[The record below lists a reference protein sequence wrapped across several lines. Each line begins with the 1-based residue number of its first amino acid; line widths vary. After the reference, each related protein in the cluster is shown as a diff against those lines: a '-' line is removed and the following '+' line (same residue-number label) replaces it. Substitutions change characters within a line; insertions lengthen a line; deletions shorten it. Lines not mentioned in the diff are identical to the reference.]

1 MAVRKFE
8 FTVKED
14 GITPATEQ
22 RAGIQS
28 ERSATQLVFNI
39 EDKLYSK
46 LLAEKGENSL
56 VYRFDCY
63 DSVGG
68 TVRSDT
74 KTLESSAV
82 SFDIGENL
90 TRHGGRAAV
99 YLIVSVYNSDD
110 KTELELLSYPAKLR
124 FENIPPA
131 GSDNGEERESF
142 STLAEVA
149 KNSAESAAASASAAK
164 TAQGKTELAQR
175 ALENGS
181 EFFFDG
187 GNSSGHAKVELVVD
201 GELSESSRNPIENK
215 AVALKFKSSETA
227 ANDKL
232 NKRELLSNKTD
243 SFSEDISEEAAKQ
256 KYPSVKCL
264 KDIPRII
271 ESGTSGIWTYRK
283 WSDGIYEAWYQD
295 ENTAAY
301 SFPNKYGATVGSDRI
316 MYTTDS
322 IDHDLP
328 TFSNSL
334 TFYTGTASAISSF
347 SWGLIWREDVN
358 GSSKIRV
365 RVATNANPGT
375 NPSSC
380 RINLYIKGT
389 WK

>member
-1 MAVRKFE
+1 MSIRKIN

-28 ERSATQLVFNI
+28 EHGATQLVFNI
-39 EDKLYSK
+39 DDKLYAK
-46 LLAEKGENSL
+46 LLTEKGGNSL

-74 KTLESSAV
+74 KALESPTV

-90 TRHGGRAAV
+90 TRHGGKAAV
-99 YLIVSVYNSDD
+99 YLIISVYNSDD

-164 TAQGKTELAQR
+164 TAQGKTEVAQR
-175 ALENGS
+175 ALESGS

-201 GELSESSRNPIENK
+201 GELSETSENPIENK
-215 AVALKFKSSETA
+215 AVALKFKELSTLISSAVA
-227 ANDKL
+227 AAIAEKNERDHPVG
-232 NKRELLSNKTD
+232 
-243 SFSEDISEEAAKQ
+243 SFFASTENVDPATLYGGTWERIKGAFIWGIDDGEAAGCTGGEKTHTLTESELP
-256 KYPSVKCL
+256 KIDGRIATAVVGEHSTNGVTGHAYGTNFGSVTKPIVGAEG
-264 KDIPRII
+264 KAGDVQYGYGYKFGGGQAHNNMPP
-271 ESGTSGIWTYRK
+271 Y
-283 WSDGIYEAWYQD
+283 
-295 ENTAAY
+295 
-301 SFPNKYGATVGSDRI
+301 YGAYAWRR
-316 MYTTDS
+316 
-322 IDHDLP
+322 
-328 TFSNSL
+328 
-334 TFYTGTASAISSF
+334 TA
-347 SWGLIWREDVN
+347 
-358 GSSKIRV
+358 
-365 RVATNANPGT
+365 
-375 NPSSC
+375 
-380 RINLYIKGT
+380 
-389 WK
+389 

>member
-8 FTVKED
+8 FTIKED

-28 ERSATQLVFNI
+28 EHGATQLVFNI
-39 EDKLYSK
+39 DDKLYAK
-46 LLAEKGENSL
+46 LLTEKGENSL

-74 KTLESSAV
+74 KALESSVV

-131 GSDNGEERESF
+131 GSDNGEEWESF

-164 TAQGKTELAQR
+164 TAQGKTEVAQR
-175 ALENGS
+175 ALESGS
-181 EFFFDG
+181 EFFFNG

-201 GELSESSRNPIENK
+201 SELSETSENPIENK
-215 AVALKFKSSETA
+215 AVALKFEELSAFISSAVA
-227 ANDKL
+227 AAIAEKNERDHPVG
-232 NKRELLSNKTD
+232 
-243 SFSEDISEEAAKQ
+243 SFFASTENVDPATLYGGTWERIKGAFIWGIDDGEAAGCTGGEKTHTLTESELP
-256 KYPSVKCL
+256 KI
-264 KDIPRII
+264 DGRIATAVVG
-271 ESGTSGIWTYRK
+271 EHGANGVTGHAYGTNFGSATKPIVGAEGKAGDVQYGYGYK
-283 WSDGIYEAWYQD
+283 FGGGQAHNNMPPY
-295 ENTAAY
+295 
-301 SFPNKYGATVGSDRI
+301 YGAYAWRR
-316 MYTTDS
+316 
-322 IDHDLP
+322 
-328 TFSNSL
+328 
-334 TFYTGTASAISSF
+334 TA
-347 SWGLIWREDVN
+347 
-358 GSSKIRV
+358 
-365 RVATNANPGT
+365 
-375 NPSSC
+375 
-380 RINLYIKGT
+380 
-389 WK
+389 

>member
-28 ERSATQLVFNI
+28 EHGATRLVFNI
-39 EDKLYSK
+39 DDKLYAK
-46 LLAEKGENSL
+46 LLTEKGGNSL

-63 DSVGG
+63 DNVGG

-74 KTLESSAV
+74 KALESPKV

-124 FENIPPA
+124 FESIPPA

-164 TAQGKTELAQR
+164 TAQGKTEVAQR
-175 ALENGS
+175 ALESGS

-187 GNSSGHAKVELVVD
+187 GDSSGHAKVEFVVD
-201 GELSESSRNPIENK
+201 SELSESSENPIENK
-215 AVALKFKSSETA
+215 AVALKFKELSALISSAVTAAIAEKNERDHPVGSFFASTKNVDPATLYGGTWERIKGAFIWGIDDGETA
-227 ANDKL
+227 GVTGGEKTHTLTEAELPAIDGRIATAVVSNHGANGV
-232 NKRELLSNKTD
+232 TGH
-243 SFSEDISEEAAKQ
+243 A
-256 KYPSVKCL
+256 
-264 KDIPRII
+264 
-271 ESGTSGIWTYRK
+271 
-283 WSDGIYEAWYQD
+283 
-295 ENTAAY
+295 
-301 SFPNKYGATVGSDRI
+301 YGANFGAVSATI
-316 MYTTDS
+316 
-322 IDHDLP
+322 
-328 TFSNSL
+328 
-334 TFYTGTASAISSF
+334 TGTTGGAGTQYGYGYKFGGGQSHNNMPPYYGAYA
-347 SWGLIWREDVN
+347 WR
-358 GSSKIRV
+358 RT
-365 RVATNANPGT
+365 A
-375 NPSSC
+375 
-380 RINLYIKGT
+380 
-389 WK
+389 

>member
-28 ERSATQLVFNI
+28 EHGATQLVFNI
-39 EDKLYSK
+39 DDKLYAK
-46 LLAEKGENSL
+46 LLTEKGGNSL

-74 KTLESSAV
+74 KALESPTV

-90 TRHGGRAAV
+90 TRHGGKAAV
-99 YLIVSVYNSDD
+99 YLIISVYNSDD

-164 TAQGKTELAQR
+164 TAQGKTEVAQQ
-175 ALENGS
+175 ALESGS

-201 GELSESSRNPIENK
+201 SELSETSENPIENK
-215 AVALKFKSSETA
+215 AVALKFKELSTLISSAVAAAIAEKNERDHPVGSFFASTENVDPATLYGGTWERIKGAFIWGIDDGETA
-227 ANDKL
+227 GVTGGEKTHTLTEAELPAIDGRIATAVVGSHKANGVTGHAYGT
-232 NKRELLSNKTD
+232 N
-243 SFSEDISEEAAKQ
+243 FG
-256 KYPSVKCL
+256 SVTKPIVGAEG
-264 KDIPRII
+264 KAGDDQYGYGYKFGGGQPHNNMPP
-271 ESGTSGIWTYRK
+271 Y
-283 WSDGIYEAWYQD
+283 
-295 ENTAAY
+295 
-301 SFPNKYGATVGSDRI
+301 YGAYVWRR
-316 MYTTDS
+316 
-322 IDHDLP
+322 
-328 TFSNSL
+328 
-334 TFYTGTASAISSF
+334 TA
-347 SWGLIWREDVN
+347 
-358 GSSKIRV
+358 
-365 RVATNANPGT
+365 
-375 NPSSC
+375 
-380 RINLYIKGT
+380 
-389 WK
+389 

>member
-28 ERSATQLVFNI
+28 EHGATRLVFNI
-39 EDKLYSK
+39 DDKLYSK
-46 LLAEKGENSL
+46 LMTEKGGNSL

-74 KTLESSAV
+74 KALESPTA

-99 YLIVSVYNSDD
+99 YLIVSVYDSND

-164 TAQGKTELAQR
+164 TAQGKTEVAQR
-175 ALENGS
+175 ALESGS

-201 GELSESSRNPIENK
+201 SELSETSENPIENK
-215 AVALKFKSSETA
+215 AVALKFKELSALISSAVTAAIAEKNERDHPVGSFFASTENVDPATLYGGTWERIKGAFIWGIEDGETA
-227 ANDKL
+227 GVTGGEKTHTLTEA
-232 NKRELLSNKTD
+232 ELPVIDGKFATVVV
-243 SFSEDISEEAAKQ
+243 SEHGSKG
-256 KYPSVKCL
+256 V
-264 KDIPRII
+264 
-271 ESGTSGIWTYRK
+271 
-283 WSDGIYEAWYQD
+283 DGHA
-295 ENTAAY
+295 
-301 SFPNKYGATVGSDRI
+301 YGANFGAVNATI
-316 MYTTDS
+316 
-322 IDHDLP
+322 
-328 TFSNSL
+328 
-334 TFYTGTASAISSF
+334 TGTTGGAGTQYGYGYKFGGGQAHNNMPPYY
-347 SWGLIWREDVN
+347 GAYAWR
-358 GSSKIRV
+358 RT
-365 RVATNANPGT
+365 A
-375 NPSSC
+375 
-380 RINLYIKGT
+380 
-389 WK
+389 

>member
-1 MAVRKFE
+1 MAIRKFE

-90 TRHGGRAAV
+90 TRHGGKAAV

-131 GSDNGEERESF
+131 GNDNGEERESF
-142 STLAEVA
+142 STLAESA
-149 KNSAESAAASASAAK
+149 KNAAESAAASESAAK

-175 ALENGS
+175 ALESGS

-187 GNSSGHAKVELVVD
+187 GNSSGRARVELVVD
-201 GELSESSRNPIENK
+201 GELSESSENPIENK
-215 AVALKFKSSETA
+215 AVALKFKEFNKLISDAVAAAIAEKNEKDHPVGSFFTSREDTDPSTLYGGTWERIKGAFIWGIDDDETA
-227 ANDKL
+227 GTTGGKKTHTLTEA
-232 NKRELLSNKTD
+232 ELPVIDGKFAT
-243 SFSEDISEEAAKQ
+243 A
-256 KYPSVKCL
+256 VV
-264 KDIPRII
+264 
-271 ESGTSGIWTYRK
+271 
-283 WSDGIYEAWYQD
+283 SDHGSKGVAGK
-295 ENTAAY
+295 A
-301 SFPNKYGATVGSDRI
+301 YGANFGAVSATI
-316 MYTTDS
+316 
-322 IDHDLP
+322 
-328 TFSNSL
+328 
-334 TFYTGTASAISSF
+334 TGTTGSAGTQYGYGYKF
-347 SWGLIWREDVN
+347 GGGQAHNNMPPYYGAYVW
-358 GSSKIRV
+358 IRT
-365 RVATNANPGT
+365 A
-375 NPSSC
+375 
-380 RINLYIKGT
+380 
-389 WK
+389 

>member
-1 MAVRKFE
+1 MSIRKIN
-8 FTVKED
+8 FTIKED

-28 ERSATQLVFNI
+28 EHGATQLVFNI
-39 EDKLYSK
+39 DDKLYAK
-46 LLAEKGENSL
+46 LLTEKVGNSL

-63 DSVGG
+63 DNVGG

-74 KTLESSAV
+74 KALESPTV

-124 FENIPPA
+124 FESIPPA

-164 TAQGKTELAQR
+164 TAQGKTEVAQR
-175 ALENGS
+175 ALESGS

-201 GELSESSRNPIENK
+201 GELSESSENPIENK

-232 NKRELLSNKTD
+232 NKRELLSSKTD

-283 WSDGIYEAWYQD
+283 WSDGIAECWGTSSGTANISTQWYQSTEYTSETIG
-295 ENTAAY
+295 ENYPTAFTFTGIPKLQATLR
-301 SFPNKYGATVGSDRI
+301 PTTTGGASWLFSE
-316 MYTTDS
+316 TTGDGKT
-322 IDHDLP
+322 P
-328 TFSNSL
+328 TP
-334 TFYTGTASAISSF
+334 TYTGVFKIARPTQATSVGYLIDWYAI
-347 SWGLIWREDVN
+347 
-358 GSSKIRV
+358 
-365 RVATNANPGT
+365 
-375 NPSSC
+375 
-380 RINLYIKGT
+380 GT

>member
-28 ERSATQLVFNI
+28 EHGATQLVFNI
-39 EDKLYSK
+39 DDKLYAK
-46 LLAEKGENSL
+46 LLTEKGGNSL

-74 KTLESSAV
+74 KALESPTV

-90 TRHGGRAAV
+90 TRHGGRAVV
-99 YLIVSVYNSDD
+99 YLIVSVYNSDN

-149 KNSAESAAASASAAK
+149 KNSAESAAASASVAK
-164 TAQGKTELAQR
+164 TAQGKTEVAQR
-175 ALENGS
+175 ALESGS

-201 GELSESSRNPIENK
+201 SELSETSENPIENK
-215 AVALKFKSSETA
+215 AVALKFEELSTLISSAVTA
-227 ANDKL
+227 AIAEKNERDHPVG
-232 NKRELLSNKTD
+232 
-243 SFSEDISEEAAKQ
+243 SFFASTENIDPATLYGGTWERIKGAFIWGIDDGEAAGCTGGEKTHTLTEAELPAIDGRIATAVVGSH
-256 KYPSVKCL
+256 KANGVTGHAYGTNFGSVTKPIVGAEG
-264 KDIPRII
+264 KAGDDQYGYGYKFGGGQAHNNMP
-271 ESGTSGIWTYRK
+271 
-283 WSDGIYEAWYQD
+283 
-295 ENTAAY
+295 
-301 SFPNKYGATVGSDRI
+301 PHYGAYVWLR
-316 MYTTDS
+316 
-322 IDHDLP
+322 
-328 TFSNSL
+328 
-334 TFYTGTASAISSF
+334 TA
-347 SWGLIWREDVN
+347 
-358 GSSKIRV
+358 
-365 RVATNANPGT
+365 
-375 NPSSC
+375 
-380 RINLYIKGT
+380 
-389 WK
+389 

>member
-28 ERSATQLVFNI
+28 EHGATQLVFNI
-39 EDKLYSK
+39 EDKLYAK
-46 LLAEKGENSL
+46 LMTEKGENSL

-68 TVRSDT
+68 MVLSNT
-74 KTLESSAV
+74 KALESSIV

-99 YLIVSVYNSDD
+99 YLIISVYNSDD

-175 ALENGS
+175 ALESGS

-187 GNSSGHAKVELVVD
+187 GDSSGYAKVGLVVD
-201 GELSESSRNPIENK
+201 DELSESSENPIENK
-215 AVALKFKSSETA
+215 AVALKFKSSEA
-227 ANDKL
+227 AVNGNLD
-232 NKRELLSNKTD
+232 KRELLSNKTD
-243 SFSEDISEEAAKQ
+243 AISEDISEADAKQ
-256 KYPSVKCL
+256 KYPSIKCL
-264 KDIPRII
+264 KDIPHII
-271 ESGTSGIWTYRK
+271 ESGVSGIWSYRK
-283 WSDGIYEAWYQD
+283 WSDG
-295 ENTAAY
+295 TAECW
-301 SFPNKYGATVGSDRI
+301 
-316 MYTTDS
+316 
-322 IDHDLP
+322 
-328 TFSNSL
+328 
-334 TFYTGTASAISSF
+334 GTASVSV
-347 SWGLIWREDVN
+347 LCKNQN
-358 GSSKIRV
+358 GSVYFTDELI
-365 RVATNANPGT
+365 VALPTGLFAENGVVNLNCRDYWCWVAMAYMSLAESVKFRIAR
-375 NPSSC
+375 SSDYQTAFTTS
-380 RINLYIKGT
+380 IDISAKGR
-389 WK
+389 WKQKEE